1 MKQSR
6 LDSFFNITYKNKTNL
21 NKTPFK
27 NIKTNIFNTKTPNN
41 TPVFNSIQNNTKVN
55 PFVLNNKLNNNI
67 SSNNISSNNISRNI
81 PENNPKY
88 ILRFDGASKGNPGNA
103 GAGAVLYKN
112 DKEIWNISR
121 HLGHQTNNY
130 AECFAAILGIEEAAK
145 RNIKTLY
152 VEGDSMLIINQLKG
166 KWQVKNN
173 DLKTLYLSITQSLKS
188 FEKITFKHIYRNNNS
203 RADQLANE
211 GILYKKY

>member
-67 SSNNISSNNISRNI
+67 SRNNISRNI

-173 DLKTLYLSITQSLKS
+173 DLKNLYLSITQSLKS
-188 FEKITFKHIYRNNNS
+188 FEKITFKHIYRNYNS

-211 GILYKKY
+211 GVLYK

>member
-1 MKQSR
+1 MKQSK
-6 LDSFFNITYKNKTNL
+6 LDNFFNIIYKGKT
-21 NKTPFK
+21 KT
-27 NIKTNIFNTKTPNN
+27 ISSTPNN
-41 TPVFNSIQNNTKVN
+41 TPIFNSIQNNTKIN
-55 PFVLNNKLNNNI
+55 PFVLNDKLNNNI
-67 SSNNISSNNISRNI
+67 SSNNISRNISND
-81 PENNPKY
+81 NNPKY

-121 HLGHQTNNY
+121 HLGKQTNNY

-173 DLKTLYLSITQSLKS
+173 DLKNLYSSITQSLKS
-188 FEKITFKHIYRNNNS
+188 FEKITFKHIYRNYNS

-211 GILYKKY
+211 GISYKKHKL

>member
-6 LDSFFNITYKNKTNL
+6 LDNFFNIVYKDKT
-21 NKTPFK
+21 KT
-27 NIKTNIFNTKTPNN
+27 ISSTPNN
-41 TPVFNSIQNNTKVN
+41 TPIFNSIQNNTKIN
-55 PFVLNNKLNNNI
+55 PFVLNDKLNNNI
-67 SSNNISSNNISRNI
+67 SSNNISRNISND
-81 PENNPKY
+81 NNPKY

-121 HLGHQTNNY
+121 HLGKQTNNY

-173 DLKTLYLSITQSLKS
+173 DLKNLYLSITQSLKS
-188 FEKITFKHIYRNNNS
+188 FEKITFKHIYRNYNS

-211 GILYKKY
+211 GISYKKT